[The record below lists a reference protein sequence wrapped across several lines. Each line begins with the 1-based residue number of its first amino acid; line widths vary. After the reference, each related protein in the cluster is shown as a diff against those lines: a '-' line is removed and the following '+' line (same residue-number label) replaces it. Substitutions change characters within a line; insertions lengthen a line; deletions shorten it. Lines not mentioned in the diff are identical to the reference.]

1 MEAPPAPGG
10 GVGGPKR
17 SIMAVTCTTIATMPS
32 SPPPEPPSRRRRRRR
47 RFDLRKAMFILP
59 NLFTV
64 SSIFC
69 GFYGAVTAA
78 AATGPSDLYRACIAI
93 LFAMVFDSVD
103 GRVARLT
110 RTQSDFGVQ
119 MDSLA
124 DVISFGAAPALVAWH
139 WGLADFGTVG
149 LLACFVYTACG
160 AIRLARFNVMA
171 ADASG
176 PSSYF
181 LGLPIPAAAGLLVA
195 TIIAS
200 LQAGRS
206 LDGSQAWAPVLM
218 LGLGLLMVS
227 NIRFP
232 TFKATKMTKRAFAA
246 LMLVF
251 GTMVVLAIQ
260 VRPSFAIVTLMGSYL
275 VLGLAGEAARMVRR
289 MQGGDAAVEEDDD
302 PLDDPLQQLD
312 LGLEDED
319 EELLD

>member
-1 MEAPPAPGG
+1 MHDEHH
-10 GVGGPKR
+10 R
-17 SIMAVTCTTIATMPS
+17 
-32 SPPPEPPSRRRRRRR
+32 ERRRR
-47 RFDLRKAMFILP
+47 RFRRRFELHKAMFILP

-69 GFYGAVTAA
+69 GFYGAITAA
-78 AATGPSDLYRACIAI
+78 GATEPRDLYRACIAI

-110 RTQSDFGVQ
+110 RTQSAFGVQ

-124 DVISFGAAPALVAWH
+124 DVISFGAAPALIAWH
-139 WGLADFGTVG
+139 WGLSTFGTVG

-171 ADASG
+171 AASAG
-176 PSSYF
+176 PSHYF

-200 LQAGRS
+200 LQAGQA
-206 LDGSQAWAPVLM
+206 LDGSEAWAPVGM
-218 LGLGLLMVS
+218 VGLGLLMVS
-227 NIRFP
+227 SIRFR
-232 TFKATKMTKRAFAA
+232 TFKATKMSKRAFAA

-251 GTMVVLAIQ
+251 GSIVAVGVA
-260 VRPSFAIVTLMGSYL
+260 VRPSFAIVTLMASYL
-275 VLGLAGEAARMVRR
+275 VLGLAEEVARWVRRSGGGEAA
-289 MQGGDAAVEEDDD
+289 AVDEDEDGDDD
-302 PLDDPLQQLD
+302 DTLAQLD
-312 LGLEDED
+312 LLFDDE

>member
-1 MEAPPAPGG
+1 
-10 GVGGPKR
+10 
-17 SIMAVTCTTIATMPS
+17 
-32 SPPPEPPSRRRRRRR
+32 
-47 RFDLRKAMFILP
+47 MFILP

-78 AATGPSDLYRACIAI
+78 GATGPGDLYRACIAI

-124 DVISFGAAPALVAWH
+124 DVVSFGAAPALIAWH

-171 ADASG
+171 AASTG
-176 PSSYF
+176 PSAYF

-195 TIIAS
+195 AIIAS
-200 LQAGRS
+200 LQAGDT
-206 LDGSQAWAPVLM
+206 LDGTQVWAP
-218 LGLGLLMVS
+218 LGMVALGLLMVS
-227 NIRFP
+227 SIRFP
-232 TFKATKMTKRAFAA
+232 TFKATKMTRRTFAA
-246 LMLVF
+246 LMAVF
-251 GTMVVLAIQ
+251 GCVVVLAVQ

-275 VLGLAGEAARMVRR
+275 VLGLAAEAARLVRR
-289 MQGGDAAVEEDDD
+289 ARAGGPEAVEDDD
-302 PLDDPLQQLD
+302 EDEFEDPLD
-312 LGLEDED
+312 LGLHDDED

>member
-1 MEAPPAPGG
+1 MASPETAPERP
-10 GVGGPKR
+10 
-17 SIMAVTCTTIATMPS
+17 
-32 SPPPEPPSRRRRRRR
+32 RRRRRRR
-47 RFDLRKAMFILP
+47 RFDLQKAMFILP

-78 AATGPSDLYRACIAI
+78 AATGPGDLYRACIAI

-139 WGLADFGTVG
+139 WGLDGFGTVG

-171 ADASG
+171 AQESG

-200 LQAGRS
+200 LQAGHA
-206 LDGSQAWAPVLM
+206 LGGTEVWAP
-218 LGLGLLMVS
+218 LGMVALGLLMVS

-232 TFKATKMTKRAFAA
+232 TFKATRMTRRAFAA
-246 LMLVF
+246 LMAVF
-251 GTMVVLAIQ
+251 GCVVVLAVQ

-275 VLGLAGEAARMVRR
+275 LLGLVGEAARFVRR
-289 MQGGDAAVEEDDD
+289 VGADAPVDDEDEDE
-302 PLDDPLQQLD
+302 PPFEQLH
-312 LGLEDED
+312 LGLDDED